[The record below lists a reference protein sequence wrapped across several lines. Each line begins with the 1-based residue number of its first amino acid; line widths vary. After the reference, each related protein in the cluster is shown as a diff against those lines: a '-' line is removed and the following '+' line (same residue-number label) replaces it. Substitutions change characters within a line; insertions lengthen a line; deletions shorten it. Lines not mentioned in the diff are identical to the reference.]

1 MNQNMNNDEK
11 FLEEILGE
19 RPVAYR
25 PIIAKALGSI
35 NAGLFVSQLY
45 YWKDKGSSGD
55 GWIYKTRSDL
65 FNELG
70 LTRQKQ
76 ESARKRAMEM
86 GITSEMIRGIPPKVH
101 FKIDIS
107 ALARVI
113 REYLEENPE
122 TNRRKTSQSV
132 CQTIENAPI
141 ERSKGLYT
149 RGGVTTKKQEGY
161 RPNFYTKSTSQST
174 RENKAEST
182 PLSFIESKY
191 AKFNK

>member
-1 MNQNMNNDEK
+1 MNNDEK